1 MKNIKNKIMSAA
13 AVLVAGF
20 GFSSCDID
28 MLPLNEVVLENFWTD
43 RNDVESVVNSCYDA
57 TQQKGYLESLIVW
70 GEDRSDNVVDGN
82 TASENL
88 RYLLK
93 GSLKTTN
100 PYCNWAPMYNVINRC
115 NTVLEFA
122 PIVAEKDPNY
132 TDSDLRI
139 NIAECKFLRAYT
151 YFTLIKTFKD
161 VPFTFKAS
169 IDDTQEYRL
178 PQTPFEVI
186 LDSLIADIESCKDMA
201 PRRYSLS
208 ERAKNTGRVTRV
220 AMYSLLAE
228 LYLWKGSDVNLSKE
242 QQNECYRQCIKNCD
256 YVLNFKCDQFENND
270 FEDTDLRPLIDMEVY
285 KEYGFPLLAEELTP
299 GVNTKGPLA
308 TNDIFGKGGSYETIF
323 ELKYNSG
330 SDKKS
335 NTVLMDMYGESAS
348 SQDVVANEKMMQVK
362 PQNTAN
368 YSDQVLFSV
377 PSDYRMITS
386 FRFKED
392 ASDFQ
397 IYKYTIGTN
406 DAGIQGKEYG
416 EVGTSFKAATKS
428 QSYRDGN
435 NPPNWILYRMT
446 EIMLFRAEA
455 EIELAFNLDAANAP
469 AEDAEDNAEATSGK
483 QRRANLITMGSEL
496 STPEDLKLDAFEL
509 ISAVYRR
516 SNPQVKARATYAPT
530 QPTTLETFR
539 KLLMNERRRELLFEG
554 KRYYDLVRASRRDG
568 NTQQFRA
575 ALSQKYGEAGASVA
589 IKMIKMDFM
598 YMPVLKGEMEVNP
611 ALVQNPC
618 YLDEIENIKN

>member
-43 RNDVESVVNSCYDA
+43 RNDVESVVNSCYAA
-57 TQQKGYLESLIVW
+57 TQQDGYLERLIVW

-100 PYCNWAPMYNVINRC
+100 PYCGWAPMYNVINRC

-335 NTVLMDMYGESAS
+335 NADLMGMYGSSAS

-406 DAGIQGKEYG
+406 NAGIQGKEYG
-416 EVGTSFKAATKS
+416 EVGTSFKAATQS
-428 QSYRDGN
+428 QSYRDSN

>member
-100 PYCNWAPMYNVINRC
+100 PYCSWASMYNVINRC

-330 SDKKS
+330 SNKKS

>member
-43 RNDVESVVNSCYDA
+43 RNDVESVVNSCYAA
-57 TQQKGYLESLIVW
+57 TQQDGYLERLIVW

-100 PYCNWAPMYNVINRC
+100 PYCRWAPMYNVINRC

-335 NTVLMDMYGESAS
+335 NDDLMGMYGSSAS

-406 DAGIQGKEYG
+406 NAGIQGKEYG
-416 EVGTSFKAATKS
+416 EVGTSFKAATQS
-428 QSYRDGN
+428 QSYRDVN

-496 STPEDLKLDAFEL
+496 STPEDLKLDAFKL